1 MRGCRRIASRTCLS
15 RASVTRVGLVRL
27 GTVGQSF
34 GRITVGQIDKGYFFT
49 DIGALEIVGSEH
61 GIVSVAF
68 VDAIDAG
75 AKCVTPV
82 VQQCITE
89 LNQYF
94 GGRRTTFSVP
104 LDTAGTQ
111 FRLAVWHA
119 LQDIPFGQTVS
130 YRDVARVIGRPKSA
144 RAVGGAVGHNPIA
157 IIVPCHRVIGSDG
170 SLTGYAGGLERKR
183 WLLEHERRVLATTG

>member
-1 MRGCRRIASRTCLS
+1 
-15 RASVTRVGLVRL
+15 
-27 GTVGQSF
+27 VGQM
-34 GRITVGQIDKGYFFT
+34 DKGYFFT

-94 GGRRTTFSVP
+94 GGQRMTFSVR
-104 LDTAGTQ
+104 LDTRGTP
-111 FRLAVWHA
+111 FRFAVWKE
-119 LQDIPFGQTVS
+119 LRDIPFGETVS
-130 YRDVARVIGRPKSA
+130 YRYIAQAIGRPRSA
-144 RAVGGAVGHNPIA
+144 HAVGGAVGKNPVA
-157 IIVPCHRVIGSDG
+157 IIVPCHRVLGADG

-183 WLLEHERRVLATTG
+183 WLLEHERRVLAAKG